1 MNKRKNHNYYKKL
14 NSNNLQRDNNNLH
27 KNIKR
32 GFYPYGFILYF
43 IISIIKDLYY
53 LAAIIILKLYY
64 KLKIDEFTHQGY
76 LIYFLLECFANGG
89 SIYYIIY
96 TLIKFYDLYS
106 PLNQEWTYIYIWIIC
121 CLQLLFL
128 FTAII
133 LFLMKYIYIKLFFLS
148 KFKILFS
155 ILCIVVI
162 IFNFSSLNDLNHDKY
177 SFQIQNFEIKKLSN
191 YKDYFK
197 KHYVNLYLDKEKD
210 VNQYELCFE
219 MRYPKN
225 FSEIF
230 KKEPPYSQWKFEQKK
245 DYFIGCRNISF
256 NDNPTI
262 DKNNPLTFFKCD
274 MTYKNNILPNY
285 CVSAEHRR
293 KKYNIIYKLNVFEI
307 ILLFSFFIY
316 MKLCNHIFY
325 KYHLYNISKEKY
337 NGREEEENEEEE
349 EGEVGEDEVEE
360 GEEEEDGDEEENEEE
375 QEEIEEKIIY
385 RRFRKISK
393 KKKKYYK
400 KKQKNR
406 LRKYNNSDS
415 QETNNISKEEESK
428 NEEENKNEKEEKIVN
443 QIDKKNTYKEY
454 INKNSNDNNKKEE
467 KEKLIE
473 KDNKKEDVNKYN
485 DNKEDEKENEEKNSF
500 ENNNKS
506 YKRTSILHYLFLG
519 SIVDKIKNKF
529 YDILKEIDE
538 DIKED
543 EKK

>member
-76 LIYFLLECFANGG
+76 FIYFSLECFANGG

-230 KKEPPYSQWKFEQKK
+230 KNEPPYSQWKFEQKK

-337 NGREEEENEEEE
+337 NGQEEEENEEE

-428 NEEENKNEKEEKIVN
+428 NEEENKNEKE
-443 QIDKKNTYKEY
+443 IDKKNTYKEN
-454 INKNSNDNNKKEE
+454 IDKKSNDNNKKEE

>member
-76 LIYFLLECFANGG
+76 FIYFSLECFANGG

-155 ILCIVVI
+155 ILCVVVI

-375 QEEIEEKIIY
+375 QEENEEEEEEVEEKEI
-385 RRFRKISK
+385 KKAKKHSK
-393 KKKKYYK
+393 NKNNI
-400 KKQKNR
+400 KKQK
-406 LRKYNNSDS
+406 RKK
-415 QETNNISKEEESK
+415 EKKEIEVVAEEEDSDE
-428 NEEENKNEKEEKIVN
+428 EEENEDEDSDEKMKSRLRREKKFNIPKEKIFAIIIASLIKTP
-443 QIDKKNTYKEY
+443 QKK
-454 INKNSNDNNKKEE
+454 
-467 KEKLIE
+467 
-473 KDNKKEDVNKYN
+473 
-485 DNKEDEKENEEKNSF
+485 
-500 ENNNKS
+500 
-506 YKRTSILHYLFLG
+506 
-519 SIVDKIKNKF
+519 KI
-529 YDILKEIDE
+529 I
-538 DIKED
+538 
-543 EKK
+543 